1 MAELVELWKLK
12 YEASYSDKILSS
24 GWNIELIGQ
33 VGSPGENDSRSL
45 RARDSQFV
53 CLQVVQNKL
62 IKDMSGKE
70 NERRQKREKVWSW
83 NTEEP
88 PTFRKGEEESMEI
101 KSVWVLEEPGD
112 TESQKLSEELFAAR
126 ADIISSIQR

>member
-1 MAELVELWKLK
+1 MAELVELCKLK

-33 VGSPGENDSRSL
+33 VGSPGENDSQSL

-53 CLQVVQNKL
+53 CLQVIQNKL
-62 IKDMSGKE
+62 IKDLSREE

-101 KSVWVLEEPGD
+101 ESAWVL
-112 TESQKLSEELFAAR
+112 
-126 ADIISSIQR
+126 